1 MLNLRGCTVVVVG
14 GGRIATRK
22 AADLVAAGARVTVV
36 SPAVSAR
43 LAKWVRDGR
52 LRHRDRAYRRGDLK
66 GCRLAVA
73 ATSDPGE
80 QARIAKDARAVGAWV
95 NVVDQPA
102 LCDFV
107 APAVLRRGDL
117 TIAVSTEGR
126 SPALARWLKE
136 RLDAVVGAEYA
147 RLTSL
152 LAAIRAELRATG
164 ASPSTRRRITDQ
176 LLDGGLPALVR
187 ANDHKGIARL
197 IRRASG
203 LTTSAPRPRAARTA
217 RRTTRSHRGPSI
229 ASAVR

>member
-1 MLNLRGCTVVVVG
+1 MLNLRGCAVVVVG

-22 AADLVAAGARVTVV
+22 VADLVAAGARVTVV
-36 SPAVSAR
+36 SPTVSAR

-52 LRHRDRAYRRGDLK
+52 LRHRDRAYRSGDLK
-66 GCRLAVA
+66 GCRLAIA
-73 ATSDPGE
+73 ATSDPRE

-102 LCDFV
+102 LCDFL
-107 APAVLRRGDL
+107 APALLRRGDL
-117 TIAVSTEGR
+117 TITVSTEGR

-152 LAAIRAELRATG
+152 LAAIRAELRAIG
-164 ASPSTRRRITDQ
+164 ASPNTRRRMTDR

-197 IRRASG
+197 IRRAFG
-203 LTTSAPRPRAARTA
+203 VETAAPRPRGGRTE
-217 RRTTRSHRGPSI
+217 RRATRSHRGPSI